1 MNGEAFRFLKHQEL
15 NSHLT
20 YEGKYAYSDVSLST
34 TWLELN
40 KTTFCTIIR
49 ASS

>member
-20 YEGKYAYSDVSLST
+20 YEGKYAYSDVSVLRIPY
-34 TWLELN
+34 LLHD
-40 KTTFCTIIR
+40 
-49 ASS
+49 